1 MSFKLMEGQE
11 SPHTAKIDDT
21 EGFFGK
27 LFYYSL
33 NSQGGTLVD
42 TRAYR
47 GDPRKT
53 DRSQQR
59 VKILTRIN
67 SSESLSVAPRQEVKI
82 KFYTVLSFPNPNP
95 LVN

>member
-11 SPHTAKIDDT
+11 SPQTAKIDDT
-21 EGFFGK
+21 EGFFVN
-27 LFYYSL
+27 YYSL

-42 TRAYR
+42 IRAYR
-47 GDPRKT
+47 GDLRKT

-82 KFYTVLSFPNPNP
+82 IFYTVLSFPNPNP